1 MNRRRNYNRGIK
13 LIENLIKKT
22 ENILRRSNYHMVNQ
36 GSTPVE
42 PLKNYCLK
50 NIETLNKLNR
60 KALDIPDTLYDY
72 AKRRMFDIYF
82 ELQEYRGTERQ
93 ILNNNREIALEDIIN
108 LLDKHSVES
117 YAANSRTGGLGF
129 SSISGATL
137 YVSEAM
143 DHNEYWK
150 PPKKRG
156 ELKGTMVGSYG
167 PIEYKPKQ
175 TIEAWRD
182 EMSLQK
188 KEIMDEVYR
197 LQ

>member
-13 LIENLIKKT
+13 LIEDLIKKT

-93 ILNNNREIALEDIIN
+93 ILNNNRENIRITEL
-108 LLDKHSVES
+108 
-117 YAANSRTGGLGF
+117 
-129 SSISGATL
+129 ISGNKKQLIIPLIAFKRTSIEKDNTL
-137 YVSEAM
+137 GV
-143 DHNEYWK
+143 DKLN
-150 PPKKRG
+150 PKDTK
-156 ELKGTMVGSYG
+156 L
-167 PIEYKPKQ
+167 
-175 TIEAWRD
+175 
-182 EMSLQK
+182 
-188 KEIMDEVYR
+188 
-197 LQ
+197 